1 MQRKKLQRTTRKLVF
16 LFSFLESKVFRCCVQ
31 AIFISAVIPCSFLK
45 PSTSR
50 SEGDLAISRT
60 IVSKVNG
67 IGGDFARWYEKS
79 DLIAFCALECDP
91 RLDRFRRLMYWKLSA

>member
-1 MQRKKLQRTTRKLVF
+1 
-16 LFSFLESKVFRCCVQ
+16 
-31 AIFISAVIPCSFLK
+31 LK

-50 SEGDLAISRT
+50 FEGDLAISRM

-67 IGGDFARWYEKS
+67 IGGCGGDFACWYEKS